1 MLKTA
6 GRAKKRG
13 FTLMELLV
21 AIVIMGILSVCIFLV
36 TTAAGD
42 TFLRQRELLSA
53 DDVKDFVLTYVKQAV
68 STAEHMKLTNVLGD
82 SEGGKVSS
90 LLKDYNVIFSYDTTV
105 TTESGSTKTAERIF
119 TLDREPDGLLYP
131 DPSQQPTGEVLP
143 VPTKAVPLLT
153 ENIYDKY
160 SVRLQFST
168 VKNSKLDR
176 CVTLKIIVSVYE
188 ATDTAGVYEVKS
200 TGSELVQLLNLE
212 RLGNKV
218 KQSGVEGDVYDYCY
232 FYST

>member
-1 MLKTA
+1 MLKVT

-53 DDVKDFVLTYVKQAV
+53 DDVKDFVLTYAKQAV
-68 STAEHMKLTNVLGD
+68 STAEHVSLSNVLGD
-82 SEGGKVSS
+82 KEAGTVST
-90 LLKDYNVIFSYDTTV
+90 LLKQYNVLFSYDTTV
-105 TTESGSTKTAERIF
+105 TTDSGTKNVKRIF
-119 TLDREPDGLLYP
+119 TLDREVDGLLYP

-143 VPTKAVPLLT
+143 VPTNAVPLLT

-212 RLGNKV
+212 RLGNEV
-218 KQSGVEGDVYDYCY
+218 QQSGVEGDVYDYCY

>member
-1 MLKTA
+1 MLKVT

-53 DDVKDFVLTYVKQAV
+53 DDVKDFVLTYAKQAV
-68 STAEHMKLTNVLGD
+68 STAEHVSLSNVLGD
-82 SEGGKVSS
+82 KEAGTVST
-90 LLKDYNVIFSYDTTV
+90 LLKQYNVLFSYDTTV
-105 TTESGSTKTAERIF
+105 TTDSGTKNVKRIF
-119 TLDREPDGLLYP
+119 TLDREVDGLLYP

-143 VPTKAVPLLT
+143 VPTNAVPLLT

-212 RLGNKV
+212 RLGNEV
-218 KQSGVEGDVYDYCY
+218 QQSDVEGDVYDYCY